1 MAYEAGLKPWELRR
15 VTLRDFNA
23 MYVGYRRRQEELWD
37 MHRRTWGYIIGFAG
51 MGIKKGEKLPTP
63 QELWELPYRDA
74 EAKAAGGG
82 QSAAEKAKP
91 ITTEEEALELLKQFE

>member
-1 MAYEAGLKPWELRR
+1 
-15 VTLRDFNA
+15 

-74 EAKAAGGG
+74 GMGVTEVV
-82 QSAAEKAKP
+82 AEKAKP
-91 ITTEEEALELLKQFE
+91 ITTEAEALELLKQFE

>member
-1 MAYEAGLKPWELRR
+1 LAYEAGLKPWELRR

-23 MYVGYRRRQEELWD
+23 MYVGYRRRQEEMWD

-63 QELWELPYRDA
+63 QELWELPYRDSGMGVT
-74 EAKAAGGG
+74 EGV
-82 QSAAEKAKP
+82 AEKSKP
-91 ITTEEEALELLKQFE
+91 ITTEAEALELLKQFE

>member
-1 MAYEAGLKPWELRR
+1 
-15 VTLRDFNA
+15 

-63 QELWELPYRDA
+63 QELWELPYRDSEMRA
-74 EAKAAGGG
+74 DGVV
-82 QSAAEKAKP
+82 AAEKVKP
-91 ITTEEEALELLKQFE
+91 IATEEEALELLKQFE

>member
-1 MAYEAGLKPWELRR
+1 
-15 VTLRDFNA
+15 

-74 EAKAAGGG
+74 EMVATGETKA
-82 QSAAEKAKP
+82 ETKP
-91 ITTEEEALELLKQFE
+91 ITTEEEALKLLKQFE

>member
-1 MAYEAGLKPWELRR
+1 
-15 VTLRDFNA
+15 
-23 MYVGYRRRQEELWD
+23 MYVGYRRRQEEMWD

-74 EAKAAGGG
+74 EMVAAAGTK
-82 QSAAEKAKP
+82 AETKP

>member
-1 MAYEAGLKPWELRR
+1 
-15 VTLRDFNA
+15 
-23 MYVGYRRRQEELWD
+23 MYVGYRRRQEEMWD

-74 EAKAAGGG
+74 GMGVTEGV
-82 QSAAEKAKP
+82 AEKAKP

>member
-1 MAYEAGLKPWELRR
+1 LAYEAGLKPWELRR

-74 EAKAAGGG
+74 GMGVTEVV
-82 QSAAEKAKP
+82 AEKAKP
-91 ITTEEEALELLKQFE
+91 ITTEAEALELLKQFE